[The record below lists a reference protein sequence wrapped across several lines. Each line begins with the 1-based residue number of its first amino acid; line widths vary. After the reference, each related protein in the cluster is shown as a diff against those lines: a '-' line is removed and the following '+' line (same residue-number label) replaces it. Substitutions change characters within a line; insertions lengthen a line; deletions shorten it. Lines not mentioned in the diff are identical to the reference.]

1 MTSSGMGAGTGTNTG
16 TGTMLLPGPCGW
28 PGGGPRGGPVEVL
41 VAAAGAPGARAAP
54 FCAGRPEACCGCCC
68 AMPPASVLAT
78 ATAAA
83 LVATPLPPLVLAEAP
98 DLLRISPPLMPAPF
112 PEDDALIQLPAC
124 RPRSGEPWLEGTHE
138 EEEPGGVLLAFT
150 TA

>member
-1 MTSSGMGAGTGTNTG
+1 M
-16 TGTMLLPGPCGW
+16 
-28 PGGGPRGGPVEVL
+28 EVL